1 MKRNV
6 KGLNDKDPAYSWTSF
21 LARSTLVPRRE
32 KNCTGA
38 EMLPVQK
45 AEKRKIL
52 KDGARGNNQR
62 APILF
67 YRKDRYGESRRFY
80 AR

>member
-6 KGLNDKDPAYSWTSF
+6 KGLNDKDPSRSRFAL

-38 EMLPVQK
+38 EMFPVQK
-45 AEKRKIL
+45 IKKGEVL
-52 KDGARGNNQR
+52 KEGARENNQR